1 MKSTVVPNL
10 CPRDAETGASASN
23 RRPAAQSGHLLGQR
37 PGGRQRD
44 RQEGILAIA
53 RLHGERRLRRV
64 QERVPGRSQ
73 HLGAAEPQRAVPGDR
88 DARQQA
94 AERISQRLVLETAV
108 PHLPR
113 TQPAGD
119 GDPDAGIDPALLH
132 AAEPRPVLNKRL
144 TDRSHTSMCPVASST
159 RCTGTRPAGFPSDIP
174 TPRRVTCSRITMRHT
189 DITPLSW
196 ETRHFAPT
204 AAAKRQ
210 LYRRSAVCRSHEQR
224 EKFSNAYQSCD
235 TSKTR

>member
-10 CPRDAETGASASN
+10 CPRDAETVVAPRTAGPPPAVRSSPRPAP
-23 RRPAAQSGHLLGQR
+23 RRPPAGP
-37 PGGRQRD
+37 PGGNTRYRATPW
-44 RQEGILAIA
+44 RTAPA
-53 RLHGERRLRRV
+53 R
-64 QERVPGRSQ
+64 
-73 HLGAAEPQRAVPGDR
+73 
-88 DARQQA
+88 
-94 AERISQRLVLETAV
+94 
-108 PHLPR
+108 
-113 TQPAGD
+113 
-119 GDPDAGIDPALLH
+119 
-132 AAEPRPVLNKRL
+132 
-144 TDRSHTSMCPVASST
+144 
-159 RCTGTRPAGFPSDIP
+159 

-235 TSKTR
+235 TSKIR